1 MKKMNTS
8 ENCTIKT
15 QNRFRKFIFDYG
27 NQILFGF
34 LLTGV
39 VIASYILSRLIPV
52 DTFENLVS
60 PLFHTAF
67 FVVSVVGAILVFRHS
82 YDIPARITFAHSLV
96 WWAIL
101 EFVFFTLEKGFGIST
116 IVSGVQTIT
125 SLDMVVRNVFA
136 ILLLAYP
143 MEVLYPKWLKWW
155 RGLLLLLP
163 AFLIWALDKWSE
175 VDLRALLIVYPL
187 IIAGILFAH
196 IRVYQERCED
206 YYSSLENSAMKWIDI
221 YLMSLIV
228 IGFSYFYLCFSSHP
242 TRLFTQQ
249 WLILAI
255 LIYNIL
261 QIVCRK
267 APWRETNDVEV
278 EVEPKE
284 QDQHFLESKARLEA
298 WMDKEKPYLN
308 KDFCLVD
315 LMEVLP
321 MNRTYLSKFIN
332 MEYGCSFYQFVT
344 DYRIREAK
352 RLMEENPTMQLQ
364 EVADR
369 SGFSSPTVFGRIF
382 RRETGMTPTDW
393 ISR

>member
-1 MKKMNTS
+1 MNTS
-8 ENCTIKT
+8 EISTIKT

-27 NQILFGF
+27 NLILFGF

-39 VIASYILSRLIPV
+39 VIASHILSRLIPV
-52 DTFENLVS
+52 DTFENLIS
-60 PLFHTAF
+60 PLFHAAF

-82 YDIPARITFAHSLV
+82 YDIPARIAFARSLV
-96 WWAIL
+96 WWAVL

-155 RGLLLLLP
+155 RGLLLVLP
-163 AFLIWALDKWSE
+163 AFLIWALDKWTA

-187 IIAGILFAH
+187 NIAGILLAH

-298 WMDKEKPYLN
+298 WMEKEKPYLN

-332 MEYGCSFYQFVT
+332 MEYGCSFYQYVT

>member
-1 MKKMNTS
+1 MNTS

-27 NQILFGF
+27 SLILFGF

-39 VIASYILSRLIPV
+39 VIASYNLSRLIPV
-52 DTFENLVS
+52 DTFENHIS
-60 PLFHTAF
+60 PLIHTAI
-67 FVVSVVGAILVFRHS
+67 FVVSVVGAILVYRHS
-82 YDIPARITFAHSLV
+82 YDIPARIAFARSLV
-96 WWAIL
+96 WWAVL
-101 EFVFFTLEKGFGIST
+101 EFVFFTLEKGFGISV
-116 IVSGVQTIT
+116 IVFGVQMIN
-125 SLDMVVRNVFA
+125 SLDMAVRNVFA
-136 ILLLAYP
+136 ILLLVYP

-155 RGLLLLLP
+155 RGVLMVLP
-163 AFLIWALDKWSE
+163 AFLIWALDKWTE
-175 VDLRALLIVYPL
+175 VDLRALMIVYPL
-187 IIAGILFAH
+187 IIAGILSAQ
-196 IRVYQERCED
+196 IRVYRERCED

-221 YLMSLIV
+221 YLTILIV
-228 IGFSYFYLCFSSHP
+228 IGLSYFYLCFSSHP

-249 WLILAI
+249 WLILAF
-255 LIYNIL
+255 LTYNIL

-267 APWRETNDVEV
+267 VPWRETNDVEG

-284 QDQHFLESKARLEA
+284 QDQHLLDLKARLEA
-298 WMDKEKPYLN
+298 WMEMEKPYLN

-332 MEYGCSFYQFVT
+332 TEYGCSFYQYVT

-352 RLMEENPTMQLQ
+352 RLMEENPSMQLQ

-369 SGFSSPTVFGRIF
+369 SGFSSLTVFGRIF

>member
-8 ENCTIKT
+8 EISTIKT

-52 DTFENLVS
+52 DTFENLIS

-82 YDIPARITFAHSLV
+82 YDIPARIAFARSLV
-96 WWAIL
+96 WWAVL

-163 AFLIWALDKWSE
+163 AFLIWALDIWSE

-228 IGFSYFYLCFSSHP
+228 IGLSYFYLCFSSHP

-298 WMDKEKPYLN
+298 WMEKEKPYLN

>member
-1 MKKMNTS
+1 MNTS

-15 QNRFRKFIFDYG
+15 QNRFRKIIFDYG
-27 NQILFGF
+27 SLILFGF

-39 VIASYILSRLIPV
+39 VIASYNLSRLIPV

-60 PLFHTAF
+60 PLIHTAI
-67 FVVSVVGAILVFRHS
+67 FVVSVVGAILVYRHS
-82 YDIPARITFAHSLV
+82 YDIPARIAFARSLV
-96 WWAIL
+96 WWAVL
-101 EFVFFTLEKGFGIST
+101 EFVFFTLEKGLGISV
-116 IVSGVQTIT
+116 IVFGVQTIN
-125 SLDMVVRNVFA
+125 SLDMAVRNVFA
-136 ILLLAYP
+136 ILLLVYP

-155 RGLLLLLP
+155 RGVLMVLP
-163 AFLIWALDKWSE
+163 AFLIWALNEWTE
-175 VDLRALLIVYPL
+175 VDLRALMIVYPL
-187 IIAGILFAH
+187 IIAGILSAQ
-196 IRVYQERCED
+196 IRVYRERCED

-221 YLMSLIV
+221 YLTILIV
-228 IGFSYFYLCFSSHP
+228 IGLSYFYLCFSSHP

-255 LIYNIL
+255 LTYNIL

-267 APWRETNDVEV
+267 APWRETNDVEG

-284 QDQHFLESKARLEA
+284 QDQHLQELKARLEA
-298 WMDKEKPYLN
+298 WMEKEKPYLN

-332 MEYGCSFYQFVT
+332 TEYGCSFYQYVT

-352 RLMEENPTMQLQ
+352 RLMEENPSMQLQ

-369 SGFSSPTVFGRIF
+369 SGFSSLTVFGRIF

>member
-1 MKKMNTS
+1 MNTS
-8 ENCTIKT
+8 EISTIKT

-27 NQILFGF
+27 NLILFGF

-52 DTFENLVS
+52 DTFENLIS
-60 PLFHTAF
+60 PLIHTAI
-67 FVVSVVGAILVFRHS
+67 FVVSVVGAILVYRHS
-82 YDIPARITFAHSLV
+82 YDIPARKAFARSLV
-96 WWAIL
+96 WWAAL
-101 EFVFFTLEKGFGIST
+101 EFVFFTLEKGFGISV
-116 IVSGVQTIT
+116 IVFGVQTIN
-125 SLDMVVRNVFA
+125 SLDLAVRNVFA

-155 RGLLLLLP
+155 RGVLMALP
-163 AFLIWALDKWSE
+163 AFLIWALNEWTE

-187 IIAGILFAH
+187 IIAGILAAH
-196 IRVYQERCED
+196 IRVYRERCED

-221 YLMSLIV
+221 YFTILAV
-228 IGFSYFYLCFSSHP
+228 IGLSYFFLCFSSHP

-249 WLILAI
+249 WLILAV
-255 LIYNIL
+255 LTYNIL

-267 APWRETNDVEV
+267 APWRETNEV
-278 EVEPKE
+278 EGDVEPKE
-284 QDQHFLESKARLEA
+284 RDPHLQEMKVRLEA
-298 WMDKEKPYLN
+298 WMEKEKPYLN
-308 KDFCLVD
+308 KDFSLIN

-332 MEYGCSFYQFVT
+332 TEYGCSFYQFVT

-352 RLMEENPTMQLQ
+352 RLMEENPSMQLQ

-369 SGFSSPTVFGRIF
+369 SGFSSLTVFGRIF

>member
-1 MKKMNTS
+1 MNTS
-8 ENCTIKT
+8 EISTIKT

-27 NQILFGF
+27 NLILFGF

-52 DTFENLVS
+52 DTFENLIS
-60 PLFHTAF
+60 PLFHTAI
-67 FVVSVVGAILVFRHS
+67 FVVSVVGAILVYRHS
-82 YDIPARITFAHSLV
+82 YDIPARKAFARSLV
-96 WWAIL
+96 WWAVL
-101 EFVFFTLEKGFGIST
+101 EFVFFTLEKGFGISV
-116 IVSGVQTIT
+116 IVFGVQTIN
-125 SLDMVVRNVFA
+125 SLDLAVRNVFA
-136 ILLLAYP
+136 ILLLVYP

-155 RGLLLLLP
+155 RGILMVLP
-163 AFLIWALDKWSE
+163 AFLIWGLDEWTE

-187 IIAGILFAH
+187 IIAGILSAH
-196 IRVYQERCED
+196 IRVYRERCED

-221 YLMSLIV
+221 YLTSLAV
-228 IGFSYFYLCFSSHP
+228 IGLSYFYLCFSSHP

-249 WLILAI
+249 WLILAV
-255 LIYNIL
+255 LTYNIL

-267 APWRETNDVEV
+267 APWRETNEV
-278 EVEPKE
+278 EGEVVPKE
-284 QDQHFLESKARLEA
+284 RDPHLQEMKARLEA
-298 WMDKEKPYLN
+298 WMEKEKPYLN
-308 KDFCLVD
+308 KDFSLIN

-321 MNRTYLSKFIN
+321 MNRTYLSRFIN
-332 MEYGCSFYQFVT
+332 TEYGCSFYQFVT

-369 SGFSSPTVFGRIF
+369 SGFSSLTVFGRIF

-393 ISR
+393 ISQ

>member
-1 MKKMNTS
+1 MNTS
-8 ENCTIKT
+8 EISTIKT

-27 NQILFGF
+27 NLILFGF

-52 DTFENLVS
+52 DTFENLIS
-60 PLFHTAF
+60 PLIHTAI
-67 FVVSVVGAILVFRHS
+67 FVVSVVGAILVYRHS
-82 YDIPARITFAHSLV
+82 YDIPARKAFARSLV
-96 WWAIL
+96 WWAAL
-101 EFVFFTLEKGFGIST
+101 EFVFFTLEKGFGISV
-116 IVSGVQTIT
+116 IVFGVQTIN
-125 SLDMVVRNVFA
+125 SLDMAVRNVFA

-155 RGLLLLLP
+155 RGILMVLP
-163 AFLIWALDKWSE
+163 AFLIWALDEWTE

-187 IIAGILFAH
+187 IIAGILAAH
-196 IRVYQERCED
+196 IRVYRERCED
-206 YYSSLENSAMKWIDI
+206 YYSSLENSALKWIDI
-221 YLMSLIV
+221 YLVSLAV
-228 IGFSYFYLCFSSHP
+228 IGLSYFFLCFSSHP

-249 WLILAI
+249 WLILSI
-255 LIYNIL
+255 LIFNIV

-267 APWRETNDVEV
+267 APWRETNDVEDQ
-278 EVEPKE
+278 VEPKE
-284 QDQHFLESKARLEA
+284 RAPHLQEMKVRLEA
-298 WMDKEKPYLN
+298 WMEKEKPYLN
-308 KDFCLVD
+308 KDFSLIN

-332 MEYGCSFYQFVT
+332 TEYGCSFYQFVT

-352 RLMEENPTMQLQ
+352 RLMEEYPSMQLQ

-369 SGFSSPTVFGRIF
+369 SGFSSLTVFGRIF

>member
-1 MKKMNTS
+1 MNTS
-8 ENCTIKT
+8 EISTIKT

-27 NQILFGF
+27 NLILFGF

-52 DTFENLVS
+52 DTFENLIS

-82 YDIPARITFAHSLV
+82 YNIPARIAFARSLV
-96 WWAIL
+96 WWAVL

-155 RGLLLLLP
+155 RGLLLVLP
-163 AFLIWALDKWSE
+163 AFLIWALDIWSE

-228 IGFSYFYLCFSSHP
+228 IGLSYFYLCFSSHP

-298 WMDKEKPYLN
+298 WMEKEKPYLN

>member
-1 MKKMNTS
+1 MNTS
-8 ENCTIKT
+8 ENSTIKT

-27 NQILFGF
+27 YLILFGF

-60 PLFHTAF
+60 PLFHTAI
-67 FVVSVVGAILVFRHS
+67 FVVSVVGAILVFRHT
-82 YDIPARITFAHSLV
+82 YDIPARIAFARSLV
-96 WWAIL
+96 WWAVL

-116 IVSGVQTIT
+116 IVFGVQTIT
-125 SLDMVVRNVFA
+125 PLDLAVRNVFA
-136 ILLLAYP
+136 ILLLVYP
-143 MEVLYPKWLKWW
+143 MAVLYPKWLNWW
-155 RGLLLLLP
+155 RGILLVLP
-163 AFLIWALDKWSE
+163 AFLIWALDKWTE
-175 VDLRALLIVYPL
+175 VDLRALMIVYPL
-187 IIAGILFAH
+187 IIAGILLAQ
-196 IRVYQERCED
+196 IRVYRERCED

-221 YLMSLIV
+221 YLTILIV
-228 IGFSYFYLCFSSHP
+228 IGLSYFYLCFSSHP

-249 WLILAI
+249 WLVLAI
-255 LIYNIL
+255 LTYNIL

-267 APWRETNDVEV
+267 ASWRETNDVEI

-298 WMDKEKPYLN
+298 WMEKEKPYLN

-315 LMEVLP
+315 LMKVLP

-382 RRETGMTPTDW
+382 RRETGMTPSDW

>member
-1 MKKMNTS
+1 MNTS
-8 ENCTIKT
+8 EISTIKT

-52 DTFENLVS
+52 DTFENLIS
-60 PLFHTAF
+60 PLFHAAF

-82 YDIPARITFAHSLV
+82 YDIPARIAFARSLV
-96 WWAIL
+96 WWAVL

-163 AFLIWALDKWSE
+163 AFLIWALDIWSE

-228 IGFSYFYLCFSSHP
+228 IGLSYFYLCFSSHP

>member
-1 MKKMNTS
+1 MNTS
-8 ENCTIKT
+8 EVSTIKT

-27 NQILFGF
+27 NLILFGF

-52 DTFENLVS
+52 DTFENLIS

-82 YDIPARITFAHSLV
+82 YDIPARIAFARSLV

-163 AFLIWALDKWSE
+163 AFLIWALDIWSE

-228 IGFSYFYLCFSSHP
+228 IGLSYFYLCFSSHP

-298 WMDKEKPYLN
+298 WMEKEKPYLN